1 MTLAEKVAK
10 IKESELYKLV
20 FEGKVLGLRVKFF
33 DANADAFVYYDFE
46 LDTVRDNKGVV
57 HFVNSIKESMASV
70 KLHRNGSGLL
80 VSDDEEKLGIIIQ
93 EFENE
98 ADAVRVLEP
107 LSKIYSAKAEEADS

>member
-33 DANADAFVYYDFE
+33 DSNTDTMLYYDFE
-46 LDTVRDNKGVV
+46 LDTVRENKGVV
-57 HFVNSIKESMASV
+57 HFVNSIKETMASIQ
-70 KLHRNGSGLL
+70 LHRNGSGLL

-98 ADAVRVLEP
+98 ADAVRILEP
-107 LSKIYSAKAEEADS
+107 LSKIYHLKSEEVSE